1 MKMDK
6 GMCSREVII
15 ENYRKCP
22 RGSKFHSECLCS
34 LWDELTIIISF
45 TLAPCFL
52 ASRVNYL
59 LRNAYIPTVVE
70 CREQKLNTDDL
81 SIIIIICGA
90 GIIIIF
96 CEIIFATNDRRLVQE
111 LI

>member
-1 MKMDK
+1 MDK
-6 GMCSREVII
+6 DMCSREVII

-52 ASRVNYL
+52 AFRVNYL
-59 LRNAYIPTVVE
+59 LRNAYIPEE

-81 SIIIIICGA
+81 SIIIICGA

-96 CEIIFATNDRRLVQE
+96 CEIIFATKDRRFVQE
-111 LI
+111 VI

>member
-1 MKMDK
+1 MDK

-22 RGSKFHSECLCS
+22 RGSKFNSECLCS

-52 ASRVNYL
+52 ASRVNYP
-59 LRNAYIPTVVE
+59 RSQRIYPN
-70 CREQKLNTDDL
+70 
-81 SIIIIICGA
+81 CG
-90 GIIIIF
+90 G
-96 CEIIFATNDRRLVQE
+96 VQRAE
-111 LI
+111 AQHR